1 MELQCLG
8 ILLLH
13 NEYGTRLRR
22 LPSEALLIKAMI
34 QKERVEVQTTPFNSY
49 PNNSDLCLFR
59 IYLRPPLRDNQNN
72 IIQLIRISLYS

>member
-13 NEYGTRLRR
+13 NEYGTHLHR

-34 QKERVEVQTTPFNSY
+34 QKKEGGSTDNSV
-49 PNNSDLCLFR
+49 
-59 IYLRPPLRDNQNN
+59 
-72 IIQLIRISLYS
+72 